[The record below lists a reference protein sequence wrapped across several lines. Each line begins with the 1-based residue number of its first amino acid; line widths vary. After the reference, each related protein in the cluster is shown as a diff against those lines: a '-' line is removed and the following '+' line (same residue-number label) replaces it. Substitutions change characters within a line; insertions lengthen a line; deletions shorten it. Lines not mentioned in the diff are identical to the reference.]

1 MLTNY
6 LKIAWR
12 NLLKNKVFSLI
23 NIAGLAIGMAACFF
37 IFQYVR
43 FELSYD
49 TFHTNA
55 DRLYRVPMNYRSN
68 VQPGAP
74 SAATHPGTGPQL
86 LAEFPDQV
94 EDFVRLAP
102 PSVFAKSH
110 TFSYSDDKG
119 HTKRFNES
127 KFFVADASFLTMF
140 SFPFVAGNPQTALL
154 KPYTV
159 VISETIAKKYFG
171 HDNPLNKTV
180 RINETPLTVTGVFTD
195 VPENSH
201 IHFDLLIS
209 MTSLGEKWNYND
221 FGWPEFYNYV
231 LLKPNADPKKV
242 AASLPAFGQR
252 HLNKAARELKFRMTL
267 HLQPIKDI
275 HLKSNCRLEPE
286 AQGSETTVYFL
297 SLLGALILIIAWIN
311 YINLSTAKSM
321 ERAME
326 VGLRKVV
333 GATRWQLVWQFI
345 LESFI
350 INGLALA
357 LSVVIIITGAP
368 YFDQLV
374 GKNISGAFL
383 SSGLLQQ
390 WQFWGILLGVF
401 ILGAIQVGAFP
412 AFILSAFRPILVL
425 KGKLQQSGKG
435 VFFRKALVTCQF
447 ALSIML
453 LAGTIVVYKQ
463 LHYMQNREL
472 GYNKDQVMVVKSPAV
487 FDSTF
492 NTRVNYFKAEL
503 LRNAAISHMAPSS
516 EIPGKTIFGKN
527 GVRRPMQDKSQAY
540 FPFLVEID
548 KDFVPTY
555 GMQLVAGR
563 NLPDRESGNI
573 FETKQSQVL
582 INETVVHALGFANN
596 EAAIHE
602 KVLLTSWFG
611 EINCEIV
618 GVVKNHHQRSLKEK
632 YDPILY
638 YHNSRSNWG
647 YFSININT
655 HDLKRNIAYVEKLYH
670 SIFPGNAFESF
681 FLNDYFNRQ
690 YDADQQFGYIFGL
703 FTALA
708 IFIACLGLIG
718 LSTYAIKI
726 RSREIGI
733 RKVLGASVQGLV
745 YLFSID
751 FIRLV
756 GIAAVIAI
764 PVIYLLAD
772 RWLQNFAFHIQLSWF
787 IFVIAPVCL
796 LVISLLTISI
806 QSIKAAFTNPVKVLR
821 NQ

>member
-1 MLTNY
+1 
-6 LKIAWR
+6 
-12 NLLKNKVFSLI
+12 
-23 NIAGLAIGMAACFF
+23 
-37 IFQYVR
+37 
-43 FELSYD
+43 
-49 TFHTNA
+49 
-55 DRLYRVPMNYRSN
+55 
-68 VQPGAP
+68 
-74 SAATHPGTGPQL
+74 
-86 LAEFPDQV
+86 
-94 EDFVRLAP
+94 
-102 PSVFAKSH
+102 
-110 TFSYSDDKG
+110 
-119 HTKRFNES
+119 
-127 KFFVADASFLTMF
+127 MF
-140 SFPFVAGNPQTALL
+140 SFPFVAGNPQTALI

-171 HDNPLNKTV
+171 NERPMNKTIH
-180 RINETPLTVTGVFTD
+180 INETPLTVTGVFND

-209 MTSLGEKWNYND
+209 MSSLGEKWNYND
-221 FGWPEFYNYV
+221 FGWPQFYNYV
-231 LLKPNADPKKV
+231 LLKPGADAKKL
-242 AASLPAFGQR
+242 AASLQAFGQR
-252 HLNKAARELKFRMTL
+252 HLTQAARELKIRMTL

-286 AQGSETTVYFL
+286 AQGSETMVYFL

-321 ERAME
+321 ERATE

-333 GATRWQLVWQFI
+333 GATRLQLVSQFI
-345 LESFI
+345 LESFM
-350 INGLALA
+350 INSLALA
-357 LSVVIIITGAP
+357 LSVVIIITASP
-368 YFDQLV
+368 HFDQLV

-390 WQFWGILLGVF
+390 WQFWSILVGVF
-401 ILGAIQVGAFP
+401 ILGALQVGAFP

-447 ALSIML
+447 TLSIML

-492 NTRVNYFKAEL
+492 HTRVNSFKTEL
-503 LRNAAISHMAPSS
+503 LQHSAIRHMAPSS
-516 EIPGKTIFGKN
+516 EIPGQTIFAKN
-527 GVRRPMQDKSQAY
+527 GVRRPMQDKSQAL
-540 FPFLVEID
+540 FPGLVEVD

-555 GMQLVAGR
+555 GLQLVAGR

-573 FETKQSQVL
+573 FETKQTQVL
-582 INETVVHALGFANN
+582 INEAVASSLGFASN
-596 EAAIHE
+596 EAALQE

-611 EINCEIV
+611 EISCEIV
-618 GVVKNHHQRSLKEK
+618 GVVKNYHQRSLKEK
-632 YDPILY
+632 YDLILY
-638 YHNSRSNWG
+638 YHNSNSAYG

-655 HDLKRNIAYVEKLYH
+655 QDLQRNIAYVEKLYH
-670 SIFPGNAFESF
+670 AIFPGNAFESF
-681 FLNDYFNRQ
+681 FLNEYFNRQ
-690 YDADQQFGYIFGL
+690 YEADQRFGSIFGL

-733 RKVLGASVQGLV
+733 RKVLGASAQGIV
-745 YLFSID
+745 YLFSKD
-751 FIRLV
+751 FIKLV
-756 GIAAVIAI
+756 GIAAAIAI

-787 IFVIAPVCL
+787 IFLISPVCL